1 MNPAALATAQRR
13 RQCATRIENK
23 QIAPAKVFGDLVKA
37 RVLDAASRP
46 IDYQQANLIA
56 TNATPFRRLLCAQLR
71 RQRECEWRRHFTL
84 FCHPE
89 QRSPRRPQ
97 SKDLTISSD
106 ELKAN

>member
-1 MNPAALATAQRR
+1 MRRAALAAPQRG
-13 RQCATRIENK
+13 RQSATRIENK
-23 QIAPAKVFGDLVKA
+23 QIIFVEVFGDLVKA
-37 RVLDAASRP
+37 RVLDAACRP
-46 IDYQQANLIA
+46 IDYQQTNLIA

-84 FCHPE
+84 FCHPG

>member
-1 MNPAALATAQRR
+1 MSRAALATAQRR

-56 TNATPFRRLLCAQLR
+56 TNATPFRRLLCGQLR
-71 RQRECEWRRHFTL
+71 RQRECEWRRHQKNSRTKSATGTKKSEGLIFYY
-84 FCHPE
+84 FV
-89 QRSPRRPQ
+89 SFV
-97 SKDLTISSD
+97 
-106 ELKAN
+106 